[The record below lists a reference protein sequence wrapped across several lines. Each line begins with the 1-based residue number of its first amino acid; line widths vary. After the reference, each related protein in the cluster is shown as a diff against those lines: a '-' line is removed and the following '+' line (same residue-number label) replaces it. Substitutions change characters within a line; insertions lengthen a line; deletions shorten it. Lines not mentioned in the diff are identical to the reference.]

1 MLSTLQTKKAC
12 GPDGIGPSVLQ
23 ACASPLTPIL
33 HYLFSL
39 SLKSGIV
46 PTEWKLHNITP
57 VFKSGDKSNV
67 KNYRPIS
74 LLCIISKVLERLVY
88 DKVLD
93 YYSSSI
99 SHYQFG
105 FCKNKST
112 LQQLLLFF
120 NSLCTEKKQTDCI
133 YLDFSKAFDSVPHGE
148 LLMKLWS
155 VGITDKLWS
164 WFRSYLFNRSQ
175 VVSINNQLSD
185 PLPVKSGIPQGSI
198 LGPLLFIIYIN
209 DLSSS
214 ISYSN
219 LLKFADDVKC
229 YRAICNSNDSL
240 GLQLDIDSLFQWSLD
255 NKLSFNINKCTVLQY
270 KPSTNTNFDTSYHI
284 NYRDLSKVTKHRDLG
299 IIFTENLSWHSHHE
313 AIVAKT
319 YKSLGLLK
327 RVFKHTISPQVKRTL
342 YLTFARPKLSYC
354 SPLWRPFLIKDILLL
369 ERVQRRATKFILD
382 NYSMDYKSRLT
393 QLKLLPLMYFYKL
406 TDILFAIKS
415 FKNPTDSFNIF
426 QHLQYN
432 KSGTRSSNTKLSHK
446 TSINAISANSYF
458 CRLPR
463 LWNALPIIDLTL
475 SFSVIKHKLHC
486 FLWNH
491 FIENFDINNHCT
503 YHFLCPCNHCIQHSH
518 RCNFNPL

>member
-1 MLSTLQTKKAC
+1 MLRGVLTKNHSKYI
-12 GPDGIGPSVLQ
+12 DFYEISV
-23 ACASPLTPIL
+23 PKI
-33 HYLFSL
+33 
-39 SLKSGIV
+39 K
-46 PTEWKLHNITP
+46 
-57 VFKSGDKSNV
+57 
-67 KNYRPIS
+67 R
-74 LLCIISKVLERLVY
+74 LLY
-88 DKVLD
+88 
-93 YYSSSI
+93 
-99 SHYQFG
+99 
-105 FCKNKST
+105 
-112 LQQLLLFF
+112 F
-120 NSLCTEKKQTDCI
+120 NNLCTEKKQTDCI

-185 PLPVKSGIPQGSI
+185 PLPVKSGVPQGSI
-198 LGPLLFIIYIN
+198 LGPLLFTIYIN

-240 GLQLDIDSLFQWSLD
+240 SLQFDIDSLFQWSLD

-284 NYRDLSKVTKHRDLG
+284 NHRELSKVTKYRDLG
-299 IIFTENLSWHSHHE
+299 IIFTENLSWHSHYE

-342 YLTFARPKLSYC
+342 YLTFVRPKLSYC

-393 QLKLLPLMYFYKL
+393 QLKLLPLMYFYEL

-426 QHLQYN
+426 QHLQFN

-446 TSINAISANSYF
+446 TSINAISANS
-458 CRLPR
+458 
-463 LWNALPIIDLTL
+463 
-475 SFSVIKHKLHC
+475 
-486 FLWNH
+486 
-491 FIENFDINNHCT
+491 
-503 YHFLCPCNHCIQHSH
+503 
-518 RCNFNPL
+518 